1 MTSNLFGLI
10 LIVVV
15 GVYDFVNELRKYDKH
30 PAHEEHR

>member
-15 GVYDFVNELRKYDKH
+15 GVYDFVNELRKY
-30 PAHEEHR
+30 EQGRVTE